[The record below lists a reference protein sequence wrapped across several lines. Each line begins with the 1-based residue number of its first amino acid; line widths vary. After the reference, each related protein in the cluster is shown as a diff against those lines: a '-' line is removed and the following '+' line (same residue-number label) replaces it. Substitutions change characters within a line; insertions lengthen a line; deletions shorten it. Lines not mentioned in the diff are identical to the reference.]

1 MSRPSTKIPY
11 EPAPE
16 GAPTSVSGSN
26 ISLLQ
31 TNFSLQYHR
40 HLEAALHTRAGD
52 HKLDL
57 TQLAY
62 GHDAPRTTKD

>member
-1 MSRPSTKIPY
+1 MSSPTKIPY

-16 GAPTSVSGSN
+16 GTPTSVSGSN

-31 TNFSLQYHR
+31 TNFTLEYHR

-57 TQLAY
+57 TKLPY
-62 GHDAPRTTKD
+62 GCSASRASKD